1 MMARPRRPLARGAL
15 LLLLLLLLR
24 CAGIYDDN
32 IGFPFLT
39 AE

>member
-1 MMARPRRPLARGAL
+1 MAARLRAPPSCARARGA
-15 LLLLLLLLR
+15 LLLLR